1 MPYQPL
7 VFAPGINR
15 MSTAYNNEGAW
26 FEANRVRF
34 RDNRPEPIGGWQ
46 PRTYTG
52 DLIGTVRTKHT
63 WRTNSGSVIEA
74 FGSSQGLF
82 LISDGTVFDITP
94 ARLSFIDEADP
105 LSISSGS
112 STLTITTT
120 THNTI
125 VGERVVL
132 SGFDLT
138 AQGITLGAL
147 NTTFFVASVPSSTTV
162 TVDLEE
168 TATGTVSGGGGTGSI
183 LFLLRAGAESTVFG
197 NGWSA
202 GAFGVGTFGTPRS
215 TTVAQSIARVW
226 SLDNF
231 GEILVGTFRDG
242 TPVKWDP
249 TSDGL
254 SARSIA
260 IPNCPKGD
268 ILLVSSPDR
277 HLVLFSAV
285 LPGESVVN
293 RLAVRWS
300 DQEDFTEWSVT
311 ATTTA
316 GSQLLS
322 VGSEIAAAELNSR
335 QITVWTDTAIT
346 AMQFIGVPFTFG
358 FQQLDY
364 SPEIVSRNAAVEVD
378 GTVLW
383 MAVGSFYIFD
393 GIARVLPCSIKDV
406 VFDNYN
412 LNQKEKFF
420 GVINQE
426 YHEVWWFYVSAGASE
441 IDSYVLYD
449 YVDQQWSYG
458 TLVRTCW
465 EDAGLTDTPSAV
477 GINGQ
482 LYDHETGTSD
492 EGASLSAFV
501 KSAPF
506 DIGEGDQ
513 MMFVQG
519 IVPDAR
525 MVGTGNMQITLT
537 GRRYP
542 QSAETTYGPYEV
554 TSQTDRIRTRL
565 RVRQVT
571 FKYSTDSADLFWQ
584 GGKPKL
590 LLKPQGKY

>member
-1 MPYQPL
+1 
-7 VFAPGINR
+7 
-15 MSTAYNNEGAW
+15 
-26 FEANRVRF
+26 
-34 RDNRPEPIGGWQ
+34 
-46 PRTYTG
+46 
-52 DLIGTVRTKHT
+52 
-63 WRTNSGSVIEA
+63 
-74 FGSSQGLF
+74 
-82 LISDGTVFDITP
+82 
-94 ARLSFIDEADP
+94 
-105 LSISSGS
+105 
-112 STLTITTT
+112 
-120 THNTI
+120 
-125 VGERVVL
+125 
-132 SGFDLT
+132 
-138 AQGITLGAL
+138 
-147 NTTFFVASVPSSTTV
+147 
-162 TVDLEE
+162 
-168 TATGTVSGGGGTGSI
+168 
-183 LFLLRAGAESTVFG
+183 
-197 NGWSA
+197 
-202 GAFGVGTFGTPRS
+202 
-215 TTVAQSIARVW
+215 
-226 SLDNF
+226 
-231 GEILVGTFRDG
+231 
-242 TPVKWDP
+242 
-249 TSDGL
+249 
-254 SARSIA
+254 
-260 IPNCPKGD
+260 
-268 ILLVSSPDR
+268 
-277 HLVLFSAV
+277 
-285 LPGESVVN
+285 
-293 RLAVRWS
+293 
-300 DQEDFTEWSVT
+300 
-311 ATTTA
+311 
-316 GSQLLS
+316 
-322 VGSEIAAAELNSR
+322 
-335 QITVWTDTAIT
+335 
-346 AMQFIGVPFTFG
+346 
-358 FQQLDY
+358 
-364 SPEIVSRNAAVEVD
+364 
-378 GTVLW
+378 

-477 GINGQ
+477 GISGQ